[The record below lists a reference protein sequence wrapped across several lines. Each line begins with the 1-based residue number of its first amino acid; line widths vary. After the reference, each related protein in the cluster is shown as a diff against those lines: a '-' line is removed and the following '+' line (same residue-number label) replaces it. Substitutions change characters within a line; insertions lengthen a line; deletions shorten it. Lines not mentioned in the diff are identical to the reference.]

1 MAMTREEKNARRRLL
16 DQDPFHRALALHTR
30 RLMRNDPYLNP
41 DWRLMSSGELKN
53 ETRFALSHGGDSSP
67 HVETEGEGK

>member
-1 MAMTREEKNARRRLL
+1 MG
-16 DQDPFHRALALHTR
+16 
-30 RLMRNDPYLNP
+30 

-67 HVETEGEGK
+67 HVETESEEES